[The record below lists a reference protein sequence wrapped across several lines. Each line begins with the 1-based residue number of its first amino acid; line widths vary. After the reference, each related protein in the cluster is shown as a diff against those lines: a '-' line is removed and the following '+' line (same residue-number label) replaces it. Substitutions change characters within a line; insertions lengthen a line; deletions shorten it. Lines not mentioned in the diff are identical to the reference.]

1 VIPLTAL
8 PTLNATL
15 NGLSALLLAGG
26 FLCIRRRKVA
36 AHRACM
42 LSACITSAL
51 FLASYLVYHF
61 QVGSVRFAGQGWV
74 RPAYFTILFSH
85 TVLAAAVVPLVL
97 LTLGRA
103 LRGRFDRHAR
113 LARFTLP
120 VWLYVSVTGVI
131 IYMMLYHLFPPAS
144 PGAR

>member
-1 VIPLTAL
+1 MIPLAAL

-15 NGLSALLLAGG
+15 NGVSALLLVGG
-26 FLCIRRRKVA
+26 FLCIRRRKVG

-42 LSACITSAL
+42 LSACFTSAL
-51 FLASYLVYHF
+51 FLASYLVYHYH
-61 QVGSVRFAGQGWV
+61 VGSVRFAGQGWV

-103 LRGRFDRHAR
+103 LRGHFDRHAR
-113 LARFTLP
+113 IARFTLP
-120 VWLYVSVTGVI
+120 IWLYVSVTGVI
-131 IYMMLYHLFPPAS
+131 VYVMLYHLFPA
-144 PGAR
+144 A